1 MLNKV
6 VDCILEIEK
15 LFKEFSQKIHEIN
28 VYKKNTFNSKN
39 NYLQKLYEQKSIND
53 SDDFFS
59 LTNFLY
65 TDIIKQNSPSLGFN
79 EQSIEELMQSIEYH
93 HNKQYQWFLVES
105 YELYEKFLEDLYVIL
120 GFYDNSFWS
129 SQDFG
134 NISINEIS
142 TKNKEW
148 FKERVKYKKE
158 KPYSIIKLLRKKLP
172 NMKEYEEGR
181 DIFING
187 IQAYREEKYKVN
199 YKFYMAFISELRHC
213 IVHDRGYIENK
224 DKFLEK
230 ILKDIGLNNKKDEYL
245 EHINPFFG
253 IGKYENLICLNE
265 LMIEQNESCSRK
277 QDRLYI
283 LLQDIVSYSKL
294 ISDLSVKYIQIKSEN

>member
-1 MLNKV
+1 MTES
-6 VDCILEIEK
+6 ISEIEN
-15 LFKEFSQKIHEIN
+15 LFQKFSQKIHEIN
-28 VYKKNTFNSKN
+28 IYKKNTFDSKN
-39 NYLQKLYEQKSIND
+39 NYLQRLYKQKSVDNLD
-53 SDDFFS
+53 NFFS
-59 LTNFLY
+59 LTNFIY
-65 TDIIKQNSPSLGFN
+65 TNIISQNKSSLGFDEKSVN
-79 EQSIEELMQSIEYH
+79 ELIESIEYH
-93 HNKQYQWFLVES
+93 HNKQYQWFLVEA
-105 YELYEKFLEDLYVIL
+105 YELYEKFLEDLYVIV
-120 GFYDNSFWS
+120 GFYDNGFWS

-134 NISINEIS
+134 NIAINEIS
-142 TKNKEW
+142 TKDKEW

-158 KPYSIIKLLRKKLP
+158 KPYSIIKQLRKKLP

-230 ILKDIGLNNKKDEYL
+230 ILKDIGLSSKKDEYF